1 MKWRLAPIGLVCRI
15 EKLLFW
21 RLGFEIVLERENCT
35 AASCIFFPEN
45 SEIPATSWM
54 KTNCRTI

>member
-1 MKWRLAPIGLVCRI
+1 MKWSLGSIGLVRRK

-21 RLGFEIVLERENCT
+21 RLGFEIVLERENCI

-45 SEIPATSWM
+45 SEILAT
-54 KTNCRTI
+54 